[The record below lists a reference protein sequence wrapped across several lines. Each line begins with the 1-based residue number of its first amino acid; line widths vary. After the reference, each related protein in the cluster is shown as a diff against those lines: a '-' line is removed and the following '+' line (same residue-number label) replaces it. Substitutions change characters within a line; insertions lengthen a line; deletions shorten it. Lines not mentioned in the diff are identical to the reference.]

1 MKKGTEDQSS
11 DLQMKTIHGLLS
23 SIGKDL
29 NIPSSTEGVTLSSHK
44 NDRIVSKV
52 SSHAGASK
60 GGKRTGKTIS
70 MTTAVKAN
78 ANANATTK
86 TNKEIKEH
94 ATVMSIPYYSTILL
108 STSDTLSV
116 AIENQNTAANTEIH
130 ANPHHQHHHCSIKHH
145 SSEATLSG
153 SKLSLT
159 NEQLILIPAASTIP
173 TSSSSPSD
181 KHHQHHSNDKTNA
194 NVLYYNDTIVLLN
207 TVNEKAL
214 GVNMNQNDKIGFWRS
229 VIGTAE
235 QWTIVPL
242 FHDDNDDDDDDHN
255 NVRDGKKNENCIV
268 KSNDQI
274 LLKNEL
280 NGKFLSFAPYDNDN
294 HNDKYNTKNKKLH
307 HYPSLCLQG
316 LVWNDPPKKDE
327 DDDDDHDGVRKQ
339 LLQTKTVQHT
349 KHQIFHLI
357 KVNTPPCPTWLHTR
371 PYLNATYLSYSNR
384 HGLFCNDNSTTPL
397 WTLDVSIQDSMLVE
411 EILDALIGLE
421 GENIIIS
428 NNQNIKNTHQL
439 HNTHF
444 ILKDKSNFDPNIR
457 YFVEKII
464 PTASEYIQINSFIS
478 KRLVEYEYGTI
489 SHALCGAMD
498 VLVKEYMDFIES
510 LHELYRHQEPSPSIT
525 LNSLYGELQHSI
537 RTIRIIHRIV
547 QEVQFCKGGALLN
560 RMENLLQMEFL
571 GDQRAKIIFCY
582 LYEHSAIPYMEMLS
596 GWVEDGSLNDP
607 YEEFM
612 IEERKK
618 IPGVALLNNV
628 IDPMEED
635 SLSWKSWY
643 ILRDEHVLNVL
654 KTHDTEFSGKN
665 NNNDRSI
672 GSGLVQKI
680 LTTGKYWN
688 AIASCHHRDKR
699 AVQLVT
705 RSPRGVLE
713 SNRVEAPSLTYG
725 MVSVELEKYINHEYS
740 MASRTLFNIVMRDY
754 QTREVLAFMKRY
766 FLLDQGDFFV
776 HFLDMA
782 EDELLQEMSDISR
795 SRVHNWMTMSIQM
808 SGGTASGE
816 SVTESLIFDFVSSLK
831 AEFATQSLINH
842 LDALHDFEGGI
853 KTYEVKTPSRHMYGG
868 ANKGLTG
875 VEAFMLD
882 FTKMPFPLSLILSR
896 STIRNYQLMFRH
908 LFFAKH
914 VERRLVGTWL
924 DHQMIKEYTSLRKDL
939 GQTYC
944 LRQRMLH
951 FMQNF
956 VYYMMFEVIE
966 PNFLHMESQLLGQ
979 TRKSEDRFEF
989 STEKVPVNTQTVDD
1003 VLRIHNDFVQNT
1015 LKECLLTNRD
1025 LIRTLTKLMTTCLLF
1040 SDQMKLFMEAT
1051 KIDEEQSSIATEA
1064 RQKRTRNMY
1073 ETAGPIMN
1081 EKKEKKIRE
1090 ALMALGQQRKAR
1102 KQKQIAM
1109 LQRELSTES
1118 YKNMISRFEQVFN
1131 SNLSEFMTQLMKD
1144 SEGRYHSHLSNL
1156 CVRLDYNGYVTRSM
1170 GKNRGH

>member
-1 MKKGTEDQSS
+1 MKKGPEDHSS
-11 DLQMKTIHGLLS
+11 DFQMKTIHGLLS

-29 NIPSSTEGVTLSSHK
+29 NIPSATE
-44 NDRIVSKV
+44 VSNV
-52 SSHAGASK
+52 ASNAGASK
-60 GGKRTGKTIS
+60 GGKRTGKTMS
-70 MTTAVKAN
+70 TTTAVKSKSK
-78 ANANATTK
+78 ATTK
-86 TNKEIKEH
+86 TNRAKEEH
-94 ATVMSIPYYSTILL
+94 ASVMSIPYYSTILL
-108 STSDTLSV
+108 SANDTLSV
-116 AIENQNTAANTEIH
+116 AIQNQNTTTNTETH
-130 ANPHHQHHHCSIKHH
+130 ATGNPYHQHHRFSIKHH
-145 SSEATLSG
+145 SPEATLSG

-159 NEQLILIPAASTIP
+159 NEQLILIPASSTIP
-173 TSSSSPSD
+173 SSSSSPSD
-181 KHHQHHSNDKTNA
+181 KHHQYHSNYKTNA
-194 NVLYYNDTIVLLN
+194 NVLHYNDTIVLLN

-235 QWTIVPL
+235 QWSIVPL
-242 FHDDNDDDDDDHN
+242 FHDDSDDDDT
-255 NVRDGKKNENCIV
+255 NVKDGKKKKNRIV

-280 NGKFLSFAPYDNDN
+280 NGKFLSFAAYAYENDNDK
-294 HNDKYNTKNKKLH
+294 HNNKNKKLH
-307 HYPSLCLQG
+307 QYPSLCLQG
-316 LVWNDPPKKDE
+316 LVWNDPPNKDDDNG
-327 DDDDDHDGVRKQ
+327 DDDDDGARKQ
-339 LLQTKTVQHT
+339 SLQTKTVQYS

-384 HGLFCNDNSTTPL
+384 HDLCKNDNSTTPL

-428 NNQNIKNTHQL
+428 NNQDIKNNSHQQ

-478 KRLVEYEYGTI
+478 KRLVEYEYGTV

-510 LHELYRHQEPSPSIT
+510 LHELYRLQEPSPSIT

-537 RTIRIIHRIV
+537 RTIGIIHRIV
-547 QEVQFCKGGALLN
+547 QEVKVCKGGALLN
-560 RMENLLQMEFL
+560 KMENLLQMEFL

-582 LYEHSAIPYMEMLS
+582 LYEHSATPYMDMLS

-618 IPGVALLNNV
+618 VPGVASLNNV

-654 KTHDTEFSGKN
+654 KTHDTEFLEKN

-672 GSGLVQKI
+672 VNGLVQKI

-713 SNRVEAPSLTYG
+713 FSRVEAPSLTYG

-782 EDELLQEMSDISR
+782 EDELLQEMSDVSR

-868 ANKGLTG
+868 SNKGLTG

-1073 ETAGPIMN
+1073 ETAGPHMN

-1102 KQKQIAM
+1102 KQKQIVM

-1170 GKNRGH
+1170 GKKE